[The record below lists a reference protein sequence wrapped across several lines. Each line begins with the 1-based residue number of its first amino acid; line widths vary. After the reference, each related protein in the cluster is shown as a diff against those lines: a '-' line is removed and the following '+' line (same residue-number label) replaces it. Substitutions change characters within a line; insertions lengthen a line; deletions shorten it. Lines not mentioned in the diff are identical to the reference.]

1 MYWIYREERI
11 RRIQVHRVPHGCC
24 SESLPPYLWLL
35 EKLATL
41 FILNVSDLT
50 ILNLKTRA
58 AVRLC

>member
-1 MYWIYREERI
+1 M
-11 RRIQVHRVPHGCC
+11 HRVPHGCC